1 MKAALAFVFLCA
13 SLYAGVRLPAYT
25 RDVLPNGV
33 VVYLAPK
40 PGLPLVDFR
49 VVVKGGMESEPADM
63 AGIASITASLLRR
76 GTARRTP
83 DQFAEQ
89 LDFLG
94 GQFNDYVDE
103 ECTAIT
109 AEFLKK
115 DFDAGLDLLADAVLD
130 PAFPPAEVKKLL
142 ARRVDSIR
150 AAKDNPQMA
159 IMSYYRSFYFGP
171 LHPYGRIADEASLDR
186 IRREDIE
193 AYHRRLYTG
202 RNMVVI
208 AAGEFEPA
216 AAKAGIARAFGS
228 APQGSPYV
236 WTKQADD
243 RAPGR
248 LLLVDKP
255 DATQTYFVIAQPG
268 IDRRSPDRIPL
279 ILVNTLLGGRFTS
292 MLNQALRVD
301 SGLTYGAHSAVQQSR
316 LPGSLIIST
325 FTKTETTAQAIDMAL
340 SVLKRIRE
348 QGITAEQLASAKA
361 YIKGIYP
368 TQRLETADQLATV
381 IGELELFGLGRDEVD
396 QLFSRID
403 AVTVAQANDIVRR
416 YYRTDNLTFVVLGN
430 AAKIRPAVTA
440 YAPRVIER
448 SVRQPGWS
456 GAGPLMTP
464 SENRARPN

>member
-1 MKAALAFVFLCA
+1 MRAAVVVFLLCA
-13 SLYAGVRLPAYT
+13 SLYGEVRLPAYA
-25 RDVLPNGV
+25 RDTLANGA
-33 VVYLAPK
+33 VVYLVPK

-49 VVVKGGMESEPADM
+49 VVVKGGMESEPAELP
-63 AGIASITASLLRR
+63 GIASITASLLRR
-76 GTARRTP
+76 GTSRRTP

-103 ECTAIT
+103 QCTAIT

-115 DFDAGLDLLADAVLD
+115 DFDAGLELLADAVLH

-142 ARRVDSIR
+142 ARRADSIR

-159 IMSYYRSFYFGP
+159 ILSFYRSFFFGP
-171 LHPYGRIADEASLDR
+171 SHPYGRIADETSLDR

-202 RNMVVI
+202 PNMVLIV
-208 AAGEFEPA
+208 AGEFDSTT
-216 AAKAGIARAFGS
+216 AKAAVARAFGS
-228 APQGSPYV
+228 APKGPAYV
-236 WTKQADD
+236 WTESPLHA
-243 RAPGR
+243 ASGR
-248 LLLVDKP
+248 LLLIDKP

-268 IDRRSPDRIPL
+268 ISRRNPDRIPL
-279 ILVNTLLGGRFTS
+279 MLVNTLFGGRFTS

-316 LPGSLIIST
+316 LTGSLTIST

-348 QGITAEQLASAKA
+348 HGITAEQLASAKA
-361 YIKGIYP
+361 YMKGIYP
-368 TQRLETADQLATV
+368 TQRLETADQLASV
-381 IGELELFGLGRDEVD
+381 IGEMELFGLGREEVD

-403 AVTVAQANDIVRR
+403 AVTLAQANEVVRR
-416 YYRTDNLTFVVLGN
+416 YYRSDNLTFVVLGN
-430 AAKIRPAVTA
+430 AAKIRTAVAA
-440 YAPRVIER
+440 YAPTIIER
-448 SVRQPGWS
+448 SIRQPGWS
-456 GAGPLMTP
+456 SAAGLTTP